1 MESVKT
7 TLFGKPVFLLGGAKL
22 PNTSSQTISIEKRER
37 LLEVAKRNPDAVA
50 FGFIHGSWVA
60 AA

>member
-1 MESVKT
+1 MESIKT
-7 TLFGKPVFLLGGAKL
+7 IVLGKPVFLLGGAKL
-22 PNTSSQTISIEKRER
+22 PNTSTQAVSIEKREK

-50 FGFIHGSWVA
+50 FGFIDGSWVA